1 MILPNTILNPNH
13 DDHDDHNQVLASVVA
28 GGPRVVFINLRGEL
42 PQILLPTPLLSLQ
55 KYFHHHRHCY
65 FLSLC
70 KCMHKAKRMGY
81 F

>member
-1 MILPNTILNPNH
+1 MIILRISILNSNH

-55 KYFHHHRHCY
+55 KYFHHHHCY
-65 FLSLC
+65 F
-70 KCMHKAKRMGY
+70 
-81 F
+81 FVTV